1 MIDIEVD
8 DRYLRDFIRF
18 GKTKGKKVFYSK
30 VIPELIY
37 EKIIKISPEETGYFK
52 SQWRK
57 IDQGKG
63 AIAFTNA
70 TDYAQ
75 VIDEGGYRGLG
86 PRTVRGRGGGIFSR
100 KAPQGITYPIVKE
113 FGKEKLGAA
122 MQKRISSLLN
132 RTLRRWGFTSDK
144 K

>member
-1 MIDIEVD
+1 MIEIEVD

-63 AIAFTNA
+63 AIAFTNPLS
-70 TDYAQ
+70 
-75 VIDEGGYRGLG
+75 ES
-86 PRTVRGRGGGIFSR
+86 FCS
-100 KAPQGITYPIVKE
+100 TYPAE
-113 FGKEKLGAA
+113 GQLP
-122 MQKRISSLLN
+122 N
-132 RTLRRWGFTSDK
+132 
-144 K
+144 